1 LRLLEIIMPIP
12 FLGELAA
19 LATSLFFSIGP
30 TFFTLAGRL
39 VGSAI
44 VNRSR
49 LLVATVILIALHFV
63 FFGELLPLSADP
75 TRWWWLGLSGVIGL
89 SLGDAALF
97 QAFVQ
102 LGARL
107 TMLIF
112 SVSPVLSAILAWLFL
127 NETLAGIEMLGIAVT
142 VAGVLW
148 VVSENQNGEQDKA
161 DRSLYKKGL
170 FFAFLGAVGQATG
183 LITAKLGLYGD
194 FSALSGQVIRML
206 VATIAIWLFTIF
218 AGKGRQTLEKIRNT
232 PLSARYILLGAIFG
246 PVIGVYLSLV
256 AVQFAPVGIA
266 STLMALPPVFLI
278 PIDRIVF
285 GNKVSPRAILGTV
298 IALSGVAILF
308 LS

>member
-1 LRLLEIIMPIP
+1 MPFP
-12 FLGELAA
+12 FLGEIAA

-49 LLVATVILIALHFV
+49 LLVATLILIVIHAI

-75 TRWWWLGLSGVIGL
+75 ERWWWLGLSGVIGL
-89 SLGDAALF
+89 TLGDAALF

-107 TMLIF
+107 TMLVF
-112 SVSPVLSAILAWLFL
+112 SLSPVLSAVMAWLFL
-127 NETLAGIEMLGIAVT
+127 SETLAGFEILGIAVT
-142 VAGVLW
+142 IAGVLW
-148 VVSENQNGEQDKA
+148 VVSENQNGSEDKA
-161 DRSLYKKGL
+161 DRNLYFKGL
-170 FFAFLGAVGQATG
+170 FFAFLGAIGQASG

-194 FSALSGQVIRML
+194 FSALSGQVMRML
-206 VATIAIWLFTIF
+206 AATVAIWLFTIMS
-218 AGKGRQTLEKIRNT
+218 GKARETIDHIRSK
-232 PLSARYILLGAIFG
+232 PLSARYIILGAIFG

-266 STLMALPPVFLI
+266 STLMALPPIFLI
-278 PIDRIVF
+278 PIDYFVF
-285 GNKVSPRAILGTV
+285 KEKVSTRAIVGTV
-298 IALSGVAILF
+298 IALAGVAILF
-308 LS
+308 LV